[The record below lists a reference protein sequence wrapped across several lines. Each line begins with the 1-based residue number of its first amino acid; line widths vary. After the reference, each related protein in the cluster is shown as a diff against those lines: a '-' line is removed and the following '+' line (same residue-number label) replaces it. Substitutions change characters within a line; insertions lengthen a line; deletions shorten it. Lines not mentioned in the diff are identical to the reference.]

1 MCSSNARTLEDHLY
15 RISSKIIFLKDYL
28 QSTEALPGLV
38 DVVEDLAAE
47 AETAI
52 NLCEAM
58 NDSAE
63 ASQPQPATA

>member
-58 NDSAE
+58 GEAAE
-63 ASQPQPATA
+63 APQP

>member
-1 MCSSNARTLEDHLY
+1 MDSDAKAPLEEHLH
-15 RISSKIIFLKDYL
+15 RISSKLIFLKDYL

-52 NLCEAM
+52 GLCEAM
-58 NDSAE
+58 GDSAE
-63 ASQPQPATA
+63 AQA

>member
-1 MCSSNARTLEDHLY
+1 MDSDAKAPLEDHLH

-28 QSTEALPGLV
+28 QSTDALPGLV

-58 NDSAE
+58 GESAE
-63 ASQPQPATA
+63 APV